1 MQADD
6 AVHPALAACA
16 SLDSVELFD
25 VDLGG
30 GSSNV
35 LAANA
40 SLPSPTSTS
49 SAAHRSTSSPPPV
62 PPMTGTST
70 NICAEEPPQ
79 RSQHEIQFVPTPSSS
94 EKGPIANEDEA
105 KTPEKH
111 VRHIRKLSAYNL
123 ISPAP
128 ALEKVP
134 SSDSATVTT
143 TSSGSMSMSS
153 SSSML
158 SAMENDY
165 EEDVISTRSMD
176 KKAKEAD
183 SNDRGVYHFKVSKV
197 KPRTEIRRSA
207 IVSAL
212 SVEDTQS
219 GEAESN
225 GEKIMSTEVTSS
237 KSGQRKRLESNNEA
251 SQITTVSTMSGL
263 GDNKEMAE
271 NDQRGVYR
279 FKVQVD
285 EAQLRRTEW
294 WKLW

>member
-1 MQADD
+1 MQADG

-35 LAANA
+35 SAANA
-40 SLPSPTSTS
+40 STPSPTSTS
-49 SAAHRSTSSPPPV
+49 RAAHRSTSSPPPV
-62 PPMTGTST
+62 AVPPMTGTST
-70 NICAEEPPQ
+70 NICDEESPK
-79 RSQHEIQFVPTPSSS
+79 RSQNESESDATLSSS
-94 EKGPIANEDEA
+94 SAKAPIANEDET
-105 KTPEKH
+105 KTIEKGG
-111 VRHIRKLSAYNL
+111 RHIRKLSAYNL

-134 SSDSATVTT
+134 SSDSTTVTT
-143 TSSGSMSMSS
+143 ASSGSISMSS

-158 SAMENDY
+158 SAMDN
-165 EEDVISTRSMD
+165 EEDVMSSRSMGE
-176 KKAKEAD
+176 KVKESE

-197 KPRTEIRRSA
+197 KSQTDIRRIAS
-207 IVSAL
+207 VSAL
-212 SVEDTQS
+212 SVVGDTSS
-219 GEAESN
+219 GESR
-225 GEKIMSTEVTSS
+225 GEDASKGGEIKSTEAT
-237 KSGQRKRLESNNEA
+237 RINEA
-251 SQITTVSTMSGL
+251 SQITTVSTMPGPH
-263 GDNKEMAE
+263 DNQERAE

-285 EAQLRRTEW
+285 ETQLRRAEW